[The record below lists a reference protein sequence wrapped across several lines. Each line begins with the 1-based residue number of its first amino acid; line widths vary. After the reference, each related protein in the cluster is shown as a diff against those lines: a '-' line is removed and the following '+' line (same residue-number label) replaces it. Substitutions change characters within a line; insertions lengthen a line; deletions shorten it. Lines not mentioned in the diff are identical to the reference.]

1 MKLTEQQMIKALQTK
16 TISKYSK
23 DEKEQIMN
31 FAFGEDFMKSKN
43 KGELKEYDEVA
54 QMVVY
59 IKTRINGK
67 VKVKAIWIRP

>member
-31 FAFGEDFMKSKN
+31 FAFGEDFMKSNDKGTKKHYKN
-43 KGELKEYDEVA
+43 TK
-54 QMVVY
+54 
-59 IKTRINGK
+59 
-67 VKVKAIWIRP
+67 

>member
-23 DEKEQIMN
+23 DEKRQIMN

-43 KGELKEYDEVA
+43 KGELKEYEEC
-54 QMVVY
+54 
-59 IKTRINGK
+59 K
-67 VKVKAIWIRP
+67 